1 MEQRVPNTLDRLKTS
16 FSWGPV
22 VGIFAV
28 FFTILELIALT
39 ITEWWFPESD
49 IDIARNFDN

>member
-1 MEQRVPNTLDRLKTS
+1 MEQKVPNTLDRLKTS